1 MTAPHDI
8 CSLQSAPCTS
18 AEHAP
23 ATITAAGGGH
33 RRPSRSMLAT
43 AMFTICIGAT
53 GCTTITVAGAA
64 IGIAATAASTAVDV
78 AVGTAKVGA
87 KVGGKAVGLVVG
99 DD

>member
-1 MTAPHDI
+1 MPASAKTTPAPTRTT
-8 CSLQSAPCTS
+8 LAGL
-18 AEHAP
+18 AL
-23 ATITAAGGGH
+23 AALL
-33 RRPSRSMLAT
+33 LA
-43 AMFTICIGAT
+43 G

-87 KVGGKAVGLVVG
+87 KVGGKAVDLVTPG

>member
-1 MTAPHDI
+1 MSASAKHTLASTRTAIAGMTLVL
-8 CSLQSAPCTS
+8 SL
-18 AEHAP
+18 
-23 ATITAAGGGH
+23 
-33 RRPSRSMLAT
+33 L
-43 AMFTICIGAT
+43 AT

-87 KVGGKAVGLVVG
+87 KVGGKAVDLVTPG